1 MFWRLV
7 RKTVTAPCL
16 QMLCS
21 CFAGVRPVQHGNAK
35 TTNFNTPQGNLKSQ
49 VRLPLLL
56 CLSSVVY
63 TSAPSCSP
71 ARAGHGGLMSPACVR
86 IRPPP
91 PRRTPGTLSCQWD
104 CRRGSYLP
112 CVVAPAHRRVLI
124 FPQLSA
130 SVLQSGWLQYTRRAL
145 ASNVPNIRERRSRY
159 SLRTSQFFPPP
170 LFPTTVPSSQG
181 DPFGSL
187 TSSSLSMTVPTR
199 SPPVRL
205 QPKETDC
212 TDGRAHQ
219 GRDAE
224 ADLFPAWPCAAASL
238 CFMFRPQ
245 IPN

>member
-56 CLSSVVY
+56 SLSSVVY
-63 TSAPSCSP
+63 TSALSCSP

-91 PRRTPGTLSCQWD
+91 PRRTQGTLSCQWD

-112 CVVAPAHRRVLI
+112 CGVAPAHRRVLI

-145 ASNVPNIRERRSRY
+145 ASNGPKYQGATKQMLITHFTVLSPTPFSHNGAIISRG
-159 SLRTSQFFPPP
+159 SLRKPHIVFPVDDCAYA
-170 LFPTTVPSSQG
+170 FAAGAVTT
-181 DPFGSL
+181 
-187 TSSSLSMTVPTR
+187 
-199 SPPVRL
+199 
-205 QPKETDC
+205 
-212 TDGRAHQ
+212 
-219 GRDAE
+219 
-224 ADLFPAWPCAAASL
+224 
-238 CFMFRPQ
+238 
-245 IPN
+245 